1 MALKLQSATKNNI
14 IHFFKLT
21 IGYPPIE
28 QTTPLNTSIYIAQ
41 RYLFSRKKMHAI
53 NIISGISMLGVFVG
67 SAALIIILS
76 VFNGFEKVILSLYN
90 NFTPELIIEP
100 VRGKTFDPQTVYFKN
115 LHKNERLFSYVEV
128 LQEKALIR
136 YGARQF
142 IGTVRGVSKDFLKNK
157 QLDSTIRNGSFTLK
171 ANDLPYAVIGATV
184 QNSLLVNINDQL
196 SSLQIYSP
204 RRKVVNSINPEDEFV
219 RRPISVSGVFSIQQD
234 FDDIVIVPLSFTREL
249 LDEPKEISSLQLNFK
264 PGTNVEKQKT
274 AIQEKLGSGFTVKDR
289 YQQNTELYK
298 TLNYERWFT
307 FLILTF
313 VLIIAIFNIIGSLT
327 MLVMDK
333 KKDIAILTSLGA
345 GKPLIQGIF
354 FFEGMMIS
362 IVGCI
367 AGIIVGVVFCILQQ
381 QFGLVK
387 MGGQMMVIDAY
398 PVDMQA
404 ADFLLVF
411 LTVTGI
417 AVIAS
422 GISARL
428 SIKGLDEIK
437 QDL

>member
-1 MALKLQSATKNNI
+1 M
-14 IHFFKLT
+14 
-21 IGYPPIE
+21 
-28 QTTPLNTSIYIAQ
+28 NTSIYIAQ

-90 NFTPELIIEP
+90 NFTPELKIEP
-100 VRGKTFDPQTVYFKN
+100 TRGKTFDPNTPYFKS
-115 LHKNERLFSYVEV
+115 LRRNEKLFSYIEA
-128 LQEKALIR
+128 LEEKALVR
-136 YGARQF
+136 YGNRQF
-142 IGTVRGVSKDFLKNK
+142 IATVRGVSKDFLKNK
-157 QLDSTIRNGSFTLK
+157 QLDSTIQNGSFTLE
-171 ANDLPYAVIGATV
+171 ANNVAYAVIGSMV
-184 QNSLLVNINDQL
+184 QNSLAVNINDRYAALQL
-196 SSLQIYSP
+196 YSP
-204 RRKVVNSINPEDEFV
+204 RRRVVNSINPEDEFV
-219 RRPISVSGVFSIQQD
+219 RRPIAVSGVFSIQQD
-234 FDDIVIVPLSFTREL
+234 FDDIVITPLVFARDL
-249 LDEPKEISSLQLNFK
+249 LDEPKDVSSLALNFK
-264 PGTNVEKQKT
+264 KGININQQQQV
-274 AIQEKLGSGFTVKDR
+274 IQQKLGKAFSVKNR

-327 MLVMDK
+327 MLVLDK

-362 IVGCI
+362 VTGCI
-367 AGIIVGVVFCILQQ
+367 AGIIVGLVFCILQQ
-381 QFGLVK
+381 HFGLVK

-398 PVDMQA
+398 PVDMKFT
-404 ADFLLVF
+404 DFILVF

-417 AVIAS
+417 SVIAS

-428 SIKGLDEIK
+428 SVKGLDEIK